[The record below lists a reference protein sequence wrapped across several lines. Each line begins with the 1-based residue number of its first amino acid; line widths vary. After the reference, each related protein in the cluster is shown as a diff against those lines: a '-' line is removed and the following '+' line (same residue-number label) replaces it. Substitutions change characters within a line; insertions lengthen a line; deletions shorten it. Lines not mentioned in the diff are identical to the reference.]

1 MATSND
7 MLAFIR
13 IVEGGSFAAAAETLG
28 LTPSAV
34 SKLVSRVEDK
44 LGVRLLTRTTRKL
57 ALTNE
62 GTLYLARAR
71 DIIAAIEAA
80 EEEVSESA
88 ARPSGRLTINTGTA
102 FARHQLAPA
111 LSRFLVRYPD
121 ITVDFGVTDR
131 LVNLLDEHVDVA
143 IRTGP
148 VSDPSLI
155 VRKLG
160 QARRRICASPAYLAR
175 HGEPQTPADLA
186 SHHCLA
192 VSCLGELAQWPF
204 TTPEGINRMAIKP
217 KLSCDSADV
226 VLEMGL
232 AGLGIFRL
240 GDIMLVEHLR
250 NGDLVELL
258 THAHTSET
266 FDISLVML
274 PGRNRVPRVRVFIDF
289 MVEEFGHDRWM

>member
-1 MATSND
+1 MLTSHD
-7 MLAFIR
+7 MLTFIR
-13 IVEGGSFAAAAETLG
+13 VAEGGSFAAAAETLG
-28 LTPSAV
+28 LSPSAV
-34 SKLVSRVEDK
+34 SKLVSRAEDR

-57 ALTNE
+57 ALTDE
-62 GTLYLARAR
+62 GSLYLARAR
-71 DIIAAIEAA
+71 DIVAAIEAA
-80 EEEVSESA
+80 EEEISESA

-102 FARHQLAPA
+102 FARHQLAPL

-131 LVNLLDEHVDVA
+131 QVNLLDEHVDVA

-148 VSDPSLI
+148 VSDASLI

-160 QARRRICASPAYLAR
+160 QARRRICASPAYLAKY
-175 HGEPQTPADLA
+175 GEPRTPADLA
-186 SHHCLA
+186 SHHCIA
-192 VSCLGELAQWPF
+192 VSCLGELAHWPF

-217 KLSCDSADV
+217 KLTCDSADV

-240 GDIMLVEHLR
+240 GDFMLDEHLR

-258 THAHTSET
+258 PHTHTSET

-289 MVEEFGHDRWM
+289 MVEEFGRAARM

>member
-1 MATSND
+1 
-7 MLAFIR
+7 MLIFIR
-13 IVEGGSFAAAAETLG
+13 VVESGSFAAAAETLG

-34 SKLVSRVEDK
+34 SKLVSRVEDR

-88 ARPSGRLTINTGTA
+88 ARPSGRLRINTGTA
-102 FARHQLAPA
+102 FARHQLAPV
-111 LSRFLVRYPD
+111 LSRFVMRYPD
-121 ITVDFGVTDR
+121 ITVDLGVTDR
-131 LVNLLDEHVDVA
+131 QINLLDEHVDVA

-148 VSDPSLI
+148 VSDASLI

-160 QARRRICASPAYLAR
+160 QARRRICATPAYLAA
-175 HGEPQTPADLA
+175 HGAPQNPADLA
-186 SHHCLA
+186 AHACL
-192 VSCLGELAQWPF
+192 VVNGYGELAHWPF
-204 TTPEGINRMAIKP
+204 TTPEGINRVVIKP
-217 KLSCDSADV
+217 KLTCDSADV

-232 AGLGIFRL
+232 ADLGIFRL
-240 GDIMLVEHLR
+240 GDIMLAEHLR
-250 NGDLVELL
+250 NGELVELL
-258 THAHTSET
+258 AQQHAAET
-266 FDISLVML
+266 FDISAVML

-289 MVEEFGHDRWM
+289 LVEEFGHSGWV

>member
-1 MATSND
+1 MPTSQD
-7 MLAFIR
+7 MLTFIR
-13 IVEGGSFAAAAETLG
+13 VVEGGGFAAAAESLG

-34 SKLVSRVEDK
+34 SKVISRVEDR

-62 GTLYLARAR
+62 GTLYLTHAR
-71 DIIAAIEAA
+71 DITAAIEAA

-88 ARPSGRLTINTGTA
+88 ASPSGRLRINTGTA
-102 FARHQLAPA
+102 FARHQLAPV
-111 LSRFLVRYPD
+111 LSRFLARYPD
-121 ITVDFGVTDR
+121 ISVDLGVTDR
-131 LVNLLDEHVDVA
+131 QVNLLDDHVDVA

-148 VSDPSLI
+148 VSDTSLI

-160 QARRRICASPAYLAR
+160 QARRRICASPAYLAI
-175 HGEPQTPADLA
+175 HGTPQTPADLA
-186 SHHCLA
+186 SHACL
-192 VSCLGELAQWPF
+192 VVNGYGERAHWPF

-217 KLSCDSADV
+217 KVACDSADV

-240 GDIMLVEHLR
+240 GDIMLGEHLR
-250 NGDLVELL
+250 DGDLVELL
-258 THAHTSET
+258 AHAHTSET
-266 FDISLVML
+266 FDISAAML

-289 MVEEFGHDRWM
+289 LVEEFGRSGWM

>member
-1 MATSND
+1 MPASHD
-7 MLAFIR
+7 MLTFIR
-13 IVEGGSFAAAAETLG
+13 VVEGGSFAAGAVSLG

-34 SKLVSRVEDK
+34 SKLVSRVEDR

-88 ARPSGRLTINTGTA
+88 ARPSGRLRINTGTA
-102 FARHQLAPA
+102 FARHQLAPV
-111 LSRFLVRYPD
+111 LSRFVTRYPD
-121 ITVDFGVTDR
+121 ITVELGVTDR
-131 LVNLLDEHVDVA
+131 QVNLLDEHVDVA

-148 VSDPSLI
+148 VNDTNLI

-160 QARRRICASPAYLAR
+160 QARRRICASPTYLAG
-175 HGEPQTPADLA
+175 HGVPQTPADLA
-186 SHHCLA
+186 SHECI
-192 VSCLGELAQWPF
+192 VVNGYGELAHWPF
-204 TTPEGINRMAIKP
+204 TTPEGVNRMAIKP
-217 KLSCDSADV
+217 KLTCDSADV

-240 GDIMLVEHLR
+240 GDIMLGEHLR
-250 NGDLVELL
+250 NGDLEELL
-258 THAHTSET
+258 AHAHTSET

-289 MVEEFGHDRWM
+289 MIEEFGQSGW

>member
-1 MATSND
+1 

-13 IVEGGSFAAAAETLG
+13 IVETGSFAAAAETLG

-34 SKLVSRVEDK
+34 SKLVSRVEDR

-62 GTLYLARAR
+62 GTVYLARAK

-88 ARPSGRLTINTGTA
+88 ARPSGRLRINTGTA
-102 FARHQLAPA
+102 FARHQLAPV
-111 LSRFLVRYPD
+111 LLRFVARYPD
-121 ITVDFGVTDR
+121 ITVDLGITDR
-131 LVNLLDEHVDVA
+131 QINLLDEHVDIA

-148 VSDPSLI
+148 VNDTSLI
-155 VRKLG
+155 IRKLG
-160 QARRRICASPAYLAR
+160 QAHRRICASPVYLAA
-175 HGEPQTPADLA
+175 HGTPVAPADLA
-186 SHHCLA
+186 SHDCL
-192 VSCLGELAQWPF
+192 VVNGYGELAHWPF

-217 KLSCDSADV
+217 KVSCDSADV

-240 GDIMLVEHLR
+240 GDIMLGDHLR
-250 NGDLVELL
+250 DGNLMEVL
-258 THAHTSET
+258 AHHHSSET
-266 FDISLVML
+266 FDISVVML

-289 MVEEFGHDRWM
+289 LVEEFGNSG